1 MSDELTRRHF
11 LIRSGALVGG
21 AVIAPGALAAC
32 GSGSSGGGG
41 SGGGEIKVGAVL
53 ELSGADATGG
63 QLAKRGYQFWVD
75 TVNQKGGIDI
85 GGKKH
90 KVTMVV
96 ADCKSDPSQ
105 AADAV
110 TRLAEQEKVDALFGS
125 YTSGVQIA
133 MNPICVKYQTP
144 CIAGSAESP
153 ANWSPQPRF
162 TYGIIPSVDL
172 TADKALKFIVEL
184 GQPKP
189 ASAAI
194 IGANEPF
201 SKDAAA
207 GFAKGAREA
216 GLTLVENSLFPPTA
230 DLTPIM
236 SGIASKKPDILAV
249 GGHDTVLIDAVKAA
263 KSVKYTPKAIIMHYG
278 VTEPSFAKTLGASA
292 NGVCGLVDWTPE
304 FSYSDRIFGSA
315 AKFASDYKAKYGVEV
330 DYTGAGCAASG
341 LVLQMALQ
349 KLGKPPHLSQSD
361 RAQLNNI
368 IAATNTRTFYGPIQF
383 DKNGN
388 HFHDNT
394 LPPPVLIQIKQGK
407 IVAVA
412 PTDVKKGS
420 FQYPLTSV

>member
-1 MSDELTRRHF
+1 M
-11 LIRSGALVGG
+11 AGG
-21 AVIAPGALAAC
+21 AIVAPGALAAC
-32 GSGSSGGGG
+32 GGGSSGGGG
-41 SGGGEIKVGAVL
+41 GSSQFKVGAVL

-75 TVNQKGGIDI
+75 TVNKNGGIDV
-85 GGKKH
+85 GGRKY
-90 KVTMVV
+90 KVAMVV
-96 ADCKSDPSQ
+96 ADSKSDPSQ

-133 MNPICVKYQTP
+133 MNPICAKYQTP

-153 ANWSPQPRF
+153 ASWSAQPQF
-162 TYGIIPSVDL
+162 AYGIIPSVDL
-172 TADKALKFIVEL
+172 TADKALKFIVAL

-189 ASAAI
+189 TSAAI

-207 GFAKGAREA
+207 GFAKGAKEA
-216 GLTLVENSLFPPTA
+216 GLKVVENSLFPPNA

-236 SGIASKKPDILAV
+236 SGIASKNPDILAV

-263 KSVKYTPKAIIMHYG
+263 KSVKYSPKAIIMHYG

-292 NGVCGLVDWTPE
+292 DGVCGLVDWTPE
-304 FSYSDRIFGSA
+304 FSYSDSVFGTAS
-315 AKFASDYKAKYGVEV
+315 KFASDYKAKYGVDV
-330 DYTGAGCAASG
+330 DYTGAGCAVSG
-341 LVLQMALQ
+341 EVLQLALR

-361 RAQLNNI
+361 RAQLNKI
-368 IAATNTRTFYGPIQF
+368 IADTDIKTFYGPIRF
-383 DKNGN
+383 DKSGN

-394 LPPPVLIQIKQGK
+394 LPPPVLIQIKKGS

-412 PTDVKKGS
+412 PSDVKRGS